1 MDLTTLFDVL
11 EPHIVRLIQSNKITV
26 AADSGGT
33 GAMELHSL
41 YGPYHTGQLDESQ
54 ALWVGTKITARIADH
69 AAEADVHHP
78 RLHGMLD
85 TSHHFIAGGSAL
97 DLFGQSAPATL
108 ARISPSSD
116 PGATAAVLKT
126 ASDGGLKLAYLT
138 TATLTSDTSLGIV
151 PIGDLTLNP
160 FGGDTFVIGS
170 FKVTGSANVTVNLDV
185 DGTVFGNVAV
195 ETPTLKAAA
204 NLLISANG
212 GMIDLDSSGDTIRI
226 LDTNDLRTD
235 NYTSQLS
242 GWRITYGGEAD
253 FRYIYAEQMKVKTF
267 IADLSMALAG
277 SEIITKSVATLADD
291 FRVPM
296 PGQAVYAYFDDLP
309 SAENM
314 AAFES
319 GDKIRFREFSR
330 AGGGLSVTDCWGN
343 VTSYTDQADKL
354 QRWTF
359 TRDGTNDNATIAAS
373 GARQIASSNG
383 TSVVVTKVAGTIPH
397 DSMFALIITDRI
409 ATVTPPSGWTM
420 FTYSDVSGS
429 RVSLYKKIAVVGDLS
444 ASNYTFSFASSGN
457 NLAALVAYHGV
468 AELAVWTTRF
478 DLVNALSTTIPF
490 PDTWSAST
498 QGDMMLT
505 MVGIVGDYRVTP
517 NASLT
522 ELYDGGAGGLSAF
535 VADRKMTTR
544 GATGEMPST
553 FTDGSAHPYIA
564 INIGMLPT
572 HTLDATTGYAVPGTV
587 METEQPI
594 LDYGVSGNGYI
605 EMTTVDGVYGSNSP
619 YMRVVTW
626 TGHPA
631 TGSVVRTLNGH
642 MRGIFGVAN
651 EFGFFAGSG
660 VTDNDS
666 YMRMSPTAYR
676 LNNVPIRLYTSGTQK
691 VNIDAGG
698 VDIWVGPSSADKRLT
713 WDGTTLGVK
722 GAITV
727 TAASSIAGSGYIQIG
742 SGTVNTT
749 LNGWYMSPT
758 NIVGQAGGV
767 TQTELTNTGKIAA
780 GGGLAYLDANGISII
795 GQTTDNTVSHSS
807 PRAVSFYTGSFS
819 TLIGRVT
826 GYYYSG
832 SYGMQVYVRSPDVEV
847 ANVIIAAQQAGI
859 IYSGSNAGEPRLVL
873 TADAFSTGAYATIY
887 ADTAIRLFVTSS
899 ASPDFMVDNDGIILY
914 RSVTVGSTVPRP
926 ALDGVV
932 SIGSTARNYT
942 PSSGGDWSS
951 ESTLLLTG
959 QDYSTIGF
967 HDSLS
972 RVDYIRVGGGVMT
985 LGYNAGWG
993 AARIDIPGILGTT
1006 WTGLSFGS
1014 GWTDYGVGWLGCAWK
1029 KVGDLVIL
1037 RGLAKRTSGVGTTIG
1052 TLPAGSR
1059 PSGTHMI
1066 TTNTDTGAGRVDID
1080 TAGVITLVVG
1090 SSGFTSLFNVVF
1102 STI

>member
-691 VNIDAGG
+691 VNIDANGTN
-698 VDIWVGPSSADKRLT
+698 IWVGVSSSDKRLT
-713 WDGTTLGVK
+713 WNGTTLGVA
-722 GAITV
+722 GSISV
-727 TAASSIAGSGYIQIG
+727 TDASNIAGSGYIQIG
-742 SGTVNTT
+742 SGAVNSTLSGWWMGPTQILGQAAGTTQVT
-749 LNGWYMSPT
+749 LNSSGR
-758 NIVGQAGGV
+758 I
-767 TQTELTNTGKIAA
+767 LA
-780 GGGLAYLDANGISII
+780 GGGDVSIDANGIKIKTTSSYAFKNALSFVNSGGTEESRIF
-795 GQTTDNTVSHSS
+795 TTDSAFESVMTIQTIASATN
-807 PRAVSFYTGSFS
+807 RDA
-819 TLIGRVT
+819 TLT
-826 GYYYSG
+826 LSATPSG
-832 SYGMQVYVRSPDVEV
+832 SGLGRI
-847 ANVIIAAQQAGI
+847 N
-859 IYSGSNAGEPRLVL
+859 L
-873 TADAFSTGAYATIY
+873 
-887 ADTAIRLFVTSS
+887 
-899 ASPDFMVDNDGIILY
+899 
-914 RSVTVGSTVPRP
+914 SV
-926 ALDGVV
+926 
-932 SIGSTARNYT
+932 
-942 PSSGGDWSS
+942 PSSGGTIVLSAHTRITLSSDVTVSKSLTIGTTVPVPTASGCISVGDVGRDYTPTTGDWANH
-951 ESTLLLTG
+951 STLLLTAS
-959 QDYSTIGF
+959 DYSVIGF
-967 HDSLS
+967 HDSLD
-972 RVDYIRVGGGVMT
+972 RVDFIRCGAGVMT

-993 AARIDIPGILGTT
+993 AARVVFGGSIGGAFNS
-1006 WTGLSFGS
+1006 LSFGS
-1014 GWTDYGVGWLGCAWK
+1014 GWTNYGSGWTAGRYK
-1029 KVGDLVIL
+1029 KVGDYVTMEGLV
-1037 RGLAKRTSGVGTTIG
+1037 KRTSGVGTTIG
-1052 TLPAGSR
+1052 TLAAGYR
-1059 PSGTHMI
+1059 PQNTVMQ
-1066 TTNTDTGAGRVDID
+1066 TCQTDTGLGRVDID
-1080 TAGVITLVVG
+1080 
-1090 SSGFTSLFNVVF
+1090 SSGNVTLIGGGSGWVSLFNVIF
-1102 STI
+1102 SVD